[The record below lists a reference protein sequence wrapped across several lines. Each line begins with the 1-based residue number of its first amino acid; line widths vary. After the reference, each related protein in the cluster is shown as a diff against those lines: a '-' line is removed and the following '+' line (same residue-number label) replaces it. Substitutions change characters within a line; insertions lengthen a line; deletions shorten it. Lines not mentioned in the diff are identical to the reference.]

1 MDTIE
6 LKQYNYKDFLFDLI
20 IYIAVMFLVREII
33 IPKVGFIANGLINSL
48 TTLVVASWRMRVRGC
63 LFYKQKSPREEASLS
78 LLYHYFNKTI
88 FRVLTKS
95 LACN

>member
-63 LFYKQKSPREEASLS
+63 LFYKQKSPREEAHLS
-78 LLYHYFNKTI
+78 L
-88 FRVLTKS
+88 V
-95 LACN
+95 

>member
-63 LFYKQKSPREEASLS
+63 L
-78 LLYHYFNKTI
+78 LL
-88 FRVLTKS
+88 
-95 LACN
+95 